1 VTGVPR
7 TRRRRAG
14 RHGRPLHS
22 RPNGMRHEKTILPLT
37 TQQNYRGS
45 HRVSLLSFPPTQ
57 EATRRPSPTSGP
69 RMMQAPHVRDRG
81 CVSPEGGYNFGVKQ
95 SLNGRPRSAETS
107 DRTAGRTHGLRARGS
122 WRQYFEGF
130 YACALPSHAHR
141 KRDDEA
147 NKRGKWLAPEN
158 WKHMIENSRRHSSPL
173 YL

>member
-122 WRQYFEGF
+122 WRQYFEG
-130 YACALPSHAHR
+130 CKALYCKLQPR
-141 KRDDEA
+141 L
-147 NKRGKWLAPEN
+147 WIFPLAMLLQV
-158 WKHMIENSRRHSSPL
+158 WKKNLVRFRFVQ
-173 YL
+173 